1 MTLKLAFT
9 FIHLLLGKQFPPPCR
24 SADGCVSVCGAE
36 TGYLAQ
42 TRIGVSLSGPAA
54 ASPAK

>member
-1 MTLKLAFT
+1 MTLK
-9 FIHLLLGKQFPPPCR
+9 IGIYS
-24 SADGCVSVCGAE
+24 SAPRQAVSPAEAPVVVSVFCVCGAE

>member
-1 MTLKLAFT
+1 MTLKNG
-9 FIHLLLGKQFPPPCR
+9 IYSSPPRQAVPS
-24 SADGCVSVCGAE
+24 SAEAPVNLSGAE

>member
-1 MTLKLAFT
+1 MTIK
-9 FIHLLLGKQFPPPCR
+9 IDIYSSPPGKQFPPGEAP
-24 SADGCVSVCGAE
+24 VSLSGAE

-54 ASPAK
+54 TSPAK

>member
-1 MTLKLAFT
+1 MTLKNGT
-9 FIHLLLGKQFPPPCR
+9 YSSPPR
-24 SADGCVSVCGAE
+24 QAVSPAEAPVVVSVFCVCGAE